1 MANKEK
7 MVTITQKEYNKLLE
21 DSNFLEAL
29 RGVGVDNWEGYSE
42 AFELL
47 EEWNNE
53 DEEYR
58 RIDIM
63 KVKVLSFEHEKSG
76 EIVEAKRYKEL
87 TNEEL
92 RESVFM
98 NDELWDSNDIFIYDN
113 GINWEYMMD
122 NEVEVVEE

>member
-29 RGVGVDNWEGYSE
+29 RGVGVDNWEGYNE

-53 DEEYR
+53 ED
-58 RIDIM
+58 
-63 KVKVLSFEHEKSG
+63 
-76 EIVEAKRYKEL
+76 
-87 TNEEL
+87 
-92 RESVFM
+92 
-98 NDELWDSNDIFIYDN
+98 
-113 GINWEYMMD
+113 
-122 NEVEVVEE
+122 